1 MCARAFVIGLSQL
14 NSIRLMASSTVVILL
29 VEGARP
35 ASSLAPMLEGRGYHV
50 VRASN
55 SKEAISRVRTD
66 APALA
71 VVNSTSLH
79 TDGQRLCIDL
89 KGATGEMPVIIIV
102 RAGSDP
108 DKITCADLVL
118 ARPFTGRKLLNRI
131 VRMLPDSV
139 GDVLRV
145 GDFTLNPDSR
155 SLRVGKTEYHL
166 TPMKAHL
173 LEVFMRHPGE
183 VLSREF
189 LMKQVWQTD
198 YLGDTRTVEV
208 HIRWLREIIEA
219 DANHPVYLQTIRGV
233 GYRLNIE
240 AAA

>member
-1 MCARAFVIGLSQL
+1 VRRAVVSGLFRL
-14 NSIRLMASSTVVILL
+14 NFSSFMSSSAVILL

-35 ASSLAPMLEGRGYHV
+35 ASSLAPALAARGYHV

-55 SKEAISRVRTD
+55 SKEALSRVRTD

-79 TDGQRLCIDL
+79 TDGLRVCVDL
-89 KGATGEMPVIIIV
+89 KGATDELPIIIIM

-108 DKITCADLVL
+108 TKITCADLVL
-118 ARPFTGRKLLNRI
+118 VRPFTARKLLNRI

-139 GDVLRV
+139 GNVLRV

-155 SLRVGKTEYHL
+155 SLRVGRMEHHL
-166 TPMKAHL
+166 TPMKASL
-173 LEVFMRHPGE
+173 LEVFMLHHGE

-189 LMKQVWQTD
+189 LMKHVWHTN

-219 DANHPVYLQTIRGV
+219 DANHPLYLRTIRGV
-233 GYRLNIE
+233 GYRFCVE
-240 AAA
+240 PDA

>member
-1 MCARAFVIGLSQL
+1 MCARAFVIGRSQSV
-14 NSIRLMASSTVVILL
+14 SIQFMASSAVVILL

-79 TDGQRLCIDL
+79 TDGHRLCLDL
-89 KGATGEMPVIIIV
+89 KSATAEMPVIIIV

-108 DKITCADLVL
+108 EKITCADLVL
-118 ARPFTGRKLLNRI
+118 VRPFTGRKLLNRI

-145 GDFTLNPDSR
+145 GNFTLNPESR
-155 SLRVGKTEYHL
+155 SLRVGKTEFHL
-166 TPMKAHL
+166 TPMKARL
-173 LEVFMRHPGE
+173 LEAFMRHPGE

-189 LMKQVWQTD
+189 LMKYVWHTD

-208 HIRWLREIIEA
+208 HIRWVREIIEA

>member
-1 MCARAFVIGLSQL
+1 MCARAFVIAIFAT
-14 NSIRLMASSTVVILL
+14 NYIPFMASSAVILL

-35 ASSLAPMLEGRGYHV
+35 ASSLAPTLEGRGYHV

-79 TDGQRLCIDL
+79 TDGQRLCLDL
-89 KGATGEMPVIIIV
+89 RGATDEMPVIIIV

-108 DKITCADLVL
+108 AKITGADLVL
-118 ARPFTGRKLLNRI
+118 VRPFTGRKLLNRI

-145 GDFTLNPDSR
+145 GNFTLNPDSR
-155 SLRVGKTEYHL
+155 SLRIGKAEYHL

-233 GYRLNIE
+233 GYRLNVEPE
-240 AAA
+240 A

>member
-1 MCARAFVIGLSQL
+1 
-14 NSIRLMASSTVVILL
+14 MASSAVILL

-35 ASSLAPMLEGRGYHV
+35 ASSLAPALQGRGYHV
-50 VRASN
+50 VCASN
-55 SKEAISRVRTD
+55 SKEALSRVRTD

-79 TDGQRLCIDL
+79 TDGQRVCLDL
-89 KGATGEMPVIIIV
+89 KNATEEMPVIIIV
-102 RAGSDP
+102 RAGSDLE
-108 DKITCADLVL
+108 KITCADLVL
-118 ARPFTGRKLLNRI
+118 ARPFTARKLLNRV

-139 GDVLRV
+139 GDVLRA
-145 GDFTLNPDSR
+145 GEFALNPESR

-166 TPMKAHL
+166 TPMKAAL

-183 VLSREF
+183 VLSRKY
-189 LMKQVWQTD
+189 LMKHVWHTD

-219 DANHPVYLQTIRGV
+219 DAYHPVFLRTIRGV
-233 GYRLNIE
+233 GYRFCVDLE
-240 AAA
+240 A

>member
-1 MCARAFVIGLSQL
+1 MTTLA
-14 NSIRLMASSTVVILL
+14 VILL
-29 VEGARP
+29 IEGARP
-35 ASSLAPMLEGRGYHV
+35 ASSLAPALEGRGYLV

-55 SKEAISRVRTD
+55 SKEALSRVRTD

-79 TDGQRLCIDL
+79 TDGQRLCAEL
-89 KGATGEMPVIIIV
+89 KAATDTMPVIIIV
-102 RAGSDP
+102 RAGTDP
-108 DKITCADLVL
+108 EKILCADLVL
-118 ARPFTGRKLLNRI
+118 VRPFTGRKLINRI

-139 GDVLRV
+139 GNVLRV
-145 GDFTLNPDSR
+145 GHFTLNPESR
-155 SLRVGKTEYHL
+155 SLRVGKSEYHL

-173 LEVFMRHPGE
+173 LEMFMRHPGE

-189 LMKQVWQTD
+189 LMKYVWHTD

-208 HIRWLREIIEA
+208 HIRWVRELIEK

>member
-1 MCARAFVIGLSQL
+1 MCARVFVIGLSQL
-14 NSIRLMASSTVVILL
+14 NSIRLMASSVVVILL

-79 TDGQRLCIDL
+79 TDGQRLCLDL
-89 KGATGEMPVIIIV
+89 RGATDEMPVIIIV

-108 DKITCADLVL
+108 AKITGADLVL
-118 ARPFTGRKLLNRI
+118 VRPFTGRKLLNRI

-145 GDFTLNPDSR
+145 GNFTLNPESR

-233 GYRLNIE
+233 GYRLNVD
-240 AAA
+240 AAT

>member
-1 MCARAFVIGLSQL
+1 MT
-14 NSIRLMASSTVVILL
+14 SSAVILL

-35 ASSLAPMLEGRGYHV
+35 ASSLAPALEGRGYHV

-55 SKEAISRVRTD
+55 SKEALSRVRTD

-79 TDGQRLCIDL
+79 TDGQRLCLDL
-89 KGATGEMPVIIIV
+89 KGATEEMPVIIIV

-108 DKITCADLVL
+108 EKIMCADLVL
-118 ARPFTGRKLLNRI
+118 VRPFTGRKLLNRI

-173 LEVFMRHPGE
+173 LEVFLRHPGE

-189 LMKQVWQTD
+189 LMKHVWHTD

-219 DANHPVYLQTIRGV
+219 DANRPVYLRTIRGV
-233 GYRLNIE
+233 GYRFCVE
-240 AAA
+240 PED

>member
-1 MCARAFVIGLSQL
+1 MCARAFVIGLSQV
-14 NSIRLMASSTVVILL
+14 NSIRLMASSVVVILL

-79 TDGQRLCIDL
+79 TDGLRLCLDL
-89 KGATGEMPVIIIV
+89 KGATAEMPVIIIV

-108 DKITCADLVL
+108 EKITCADLVL
-118 ARPFTGRKLLNRI
+118 VRPFTGRKLLNRI
-131 VRMLPDSV
+131 ARMLPDSV

-145 GDFTLNPDSR
+145 GDFTLNPESR

>member
-1 MCARAFVIGLSQL
+1 
-14 NSIRLMASSTVVILL
+14 MASSAVVILL

-79 TDGQRLCIDL
+79 TDGLRLCLDL
-89 KGATGEMPVIIIV
+89 KGATAEMPVIIIV

-108 DKITCADLVL
+108 EKITCADLVL
-118 ARPFTGRKLLNRI
+118 VRPFTGRKLLNRI
-131 VRMLPDSV
+131 ARMLPDSV

-145 GDFTLNPDSR
+145 GDFTLNPESR

>member
-1 MCARAFVIGLSQL
+1 MCARAFVIGLSQSD
-14 NSIRLMASSTVVILL
+14 SIRLMAFSAAVILL

-79 TDGQRLCIDL
+79 TDGLRLCLDL
-89 KGATGEMPVIIIV
+89 KGAAAEMPVIIIV

-108 DKITCADLVL
+108 EKITCADLVL
-118 ARPFTGRKLLNRI
+118 MRPFTGRKLLNRI

-139 GDVLRV
+139 GNVLRV
-145 GDFTLNPDSR
+145 GNFTLNPDSR
-155 SLRVGKTEYHL
+155 SLRVDKTEYHL
-166 TPMKAHL
+166 TPMKARL

-189 LMKQVWQTD
+189 LMKYVWHTD

-208 HIRWLREIIEA
+208 HIRWVREIIEA

>member
-1 MCARAFVIGLSQL
+1 
-14 NSIRLMASSTVVILL
+14 
-29 VEGARP
+29 
-35 ASSLAPMLEGRGYHV
+35 
-50 VRASN
+50 
-55 SKEAISRVRTD
+55 
-66 APALA
+66 
-71 VVNSTSLH
+71 
-79 TDGQRLCIDL
+79 
-89 KGATGEMPVIIIV
+89 VIIIV

-108 DKITCADLVL
+108 DKITGADLVL

-189 LMKQVWQTD
+189 LMKQVWHTD

>member
-1 MCARAFVIGLSQL
+1 
-14 NSIRLMASSTVVILL
+14 MASSAVILL
-29 VEGARP
+29 IEGARP
-35 ASSLAPMLEGRGYHV
+35 ASSLAPTLEGRGYQV

-55 SKEAISRVRTD
+55 SKEALSRMRTD

-79 TDGQRLCIDL
+79 MDGVRLCLDL
-89 KGATGEMPVIIIV
+89 KDASDDLPVIIIV

-108 DKITCADLVL
+108 EKITCADLVL
-118 ARPFTGRKLLNRI
+118 VRPFTGRKLLNRI

-145 GDFTLNPDSR
+145 GAFTLNPESR

-166 TPMKAHL
+166 TPMKARL
-173 LEVFMRHPGE
+173 LEAFMRQPGE
-183 VLSREF
+183 VLSREY
-189 LMKQVWQTD
+189 LMKHVWRTD

-208 HIRWLREIIEA
+208 HIRWLREIIEV
-219 DANHPVYLQTIRGV
+219 DANHPLYLQTIRGI
-233 GYRLNIE
+233 GYRFNTE
-240 AAA
+240 PAT

>member
-1 MCARAFVIGLSQL
+1 MCARAFVIGRSQR
-14 NSIRLMASSTVVILL
+14 NSIRLMASSVVVILL
-29 VEGARP
+29 IEGARP

-79 TDGQRLCIDL
+79 TDGLRLCLDL
-89 KGATGEMPVIIIV
+89 KGATAEMPVIIIV

-108 DKITCADLVL
+108 AKITCADLVL
-118 ARPFTGRKLLNRI
+118 VRPFTGRKLLNRI

-145 GDFTLNPDSR
+145 GNFTLNPDSR

>member
-1 MCARAFVIGLSQL
+1 
-14 NSIRLMASSTVVILL
+14 MASSAVILL

-35 ASSLAPMLEGRGYHV
+35 ASSLAPTLEGRGYQV

-55 SKEAISRVRTD
+55 SKEALSRMRTD

-79 TDGQRLCIDL
+79 MDGVRLCLDL
-89 KGATGEMPVIIIV
+89 KDSSEDLPVIIIV

-108 DKITCADLVL
+108 EKITCADLVL
-118 ARPFTGRKLLNRI
+118 VRPFTGRKLLNRI
-131 VRMLPDSV
+131 MRMLPDSV

-145 GDFTLNPDSR
+145 GNFTLNPESR

-166 TPMKAHL
+166 TPMKARL
-173 LEVFMRHPGE
+173 LEAFMRQPGE
-183 VLSREF
+183 VLSREY
-189 LMKQVWQTD
+189 LMKHVWRTD

-219 DANHPVYLQTIRGV
+219 DANHPLYLQTIRGI
-233 GYRLNIE
+233 GYRFNAE
-240 AAA
+240 PTP

>member
-1 MCARAFVIGLSQL
+1 
-14 NSIRLMASSTVVILL
+14 
-29 VEGARP
+29 
-35 ASSLAPMLEGRGYHV
+35 MLEGRGYHV

-55 SKEAISRVRTD
+55 SKEANSRVRTD

-79 TDGQRLCIDL
+79 TDGQRLCLDL
-89 KGATGEMPVIIIV
+89 KGAADEMPVIIIV

-108 DKITCADLVL
+108 EKITCADLVL
-118 ARPFTGRKLLNRI
+118 VRPFTGRKLLNRI

-145 GDFTLNPDSR
+145 GYFTLNPESR

-166 TPMKAHL
+166 TPMKARL

-189 LMKQVWQTD
+189 LMKSVWHTD

-208 HIRWLREIIEA
+208 HIRWVREIIEA

-233 GYRLNIE
+233 GYRLNVE

>member
-1 MCARAFVIGLSQL
+1 
-14 NSIRLMASSTVVILL
+14 MASSAVILL
-29 VEGARP
+29 IEGARP
-35 ASSLAPMLEGRGYHV
+35 ASSLAPTLEGRGYQV

-55 SKEAISRVRTD
+55 SKEALSRMRTD

-79 TDGQRLCIDL
+79 MDGVRLCLDL
-89 KGATGEMPVIIIV
+89 KDSSEDLPVIIIV

-108 DKITCADLVL
+108 EKITCADLVL
-118 ARPFTGRKLLNRI
+118 VRPFTGRKLLNRI
-131 VRMLPDSV
+131 MRMLPDSV

-145 GDFTLNPDSR
+145 GNFTLNPESR

-166 TPMKAHL
+166 TPMKARL
-173 LEVFMRHPGE
+173 LEAFMRQPGE
-183 VLSREF
+183 VLSREY
-189 LMKQVWQTD
+189 LMKHVWRTD

-219 DANHPVYLQTIRGV
+219 DANHPLYLQTIRGI
-233 GYRLNIE
+233 GYRFNAE
-240 AAA
+240 PTP

>member
-1 MCARAFVIGLSQL
+1 MALS
-14 NSIRLMASSTVVILL
+14 AVILL

-35 ASSLAPMLEGRGYHV
+35 ASSLAPALVGRGYHV

-55 SKEAISRVRTD
+55 SKEALSRIRTD

-79 TDGQRLCIDL
+79 TDGQRLCFDL
-89 KGATGEMPVIIIV
+89 KGATEEMPVIIIV

-108 DKITCADLVL
+108 EKITCADLVL
-118 ARPFTGRKLLNRI
+118 VRPFTGRKLLNRI
-131 VRMLPDSV
+131 VRLLPDSV
-139 GDVLRV
+139 GNVLRV
-145 GDFTLNPDSR
+145 GQFTLNPDSR
-155 SLRVGKTEYHL
+155 SLRVGKAEHHL

-173 LEVFMRHPGE
+173 LEMFMRHPGE

-189 LMKQVWQTD
+189 LMKHVWQTD

-219 DANHPVYLQTIRGV
+219 DANHPVHLQTIRGV
-233 GYRLNIE
+233 GYRFNVE
-240 AAA
+240 PGT

>member
-1 MCARAFVIGLSQL
+1 
-14 NSIRLMASSTVVILL
+14 MASSAVVILL

-35 ASSLAPMLEGRGYHV
+35 ASSLAPTLEGRGYHV

-55 SKEAISRVRTD
+55 SKEALSRVRTD

-79 TDGQRLCIDL
+79 TDGQRLCLDL
-89 KGATGEMPVIIIV
+89 KGATDEMPIIIIV

-108 DKITCADLVL
+108 EKITCADLVL
-118 ARPFTGRKLLNRI
+118 VRPFTGRKLLNRI

-145 GDFTLNPDSR
+145 GDFTLNPESR
-155 SLRVGKTEYHL
+155 SLRVSKAEYHL
-166 TPMKAHL
+166 TPMKARL

-189 LMKQVWQTD
+189 LMKHVWHTD

>member
-1 MCARAFVIGLSQL
+1 
-14 NSIRLMASSTVVILL
+14 MASSTVILL

-35 ASSLAPMLEGRGYHV
+35 ASSLVPALEGRGYHV

-55 SKEAISRVRTD
+55 SKEALSRVRTD

-79 TDGQRLCIDL
+79 TDGQRLCLDL
-89 KGATGEMPVIIIV
+89 KAATDTTPIIIIV

-108 DKITCADLVL
+108 EKITCADLVL
-118 ARPFTGRKLLNRI
+118 VRPFTTRKLLNRI
-131 VRMLPDSV
+131 VRLLPDSV
-139 GDVLRV
+139 GNVLRV

-173 LEVFMRHPGE
+173 LELFMRQPGE

-189 LMKQVWQTD
+189 LMKNVWHTD

-208 HIRWLREIIEA
+208 HIRWLREIIED
-219 DANHPVYLQTIRGV
+219 DANHPVYLKTIRGV
-233 GYRLNIE
+233 GYRFCVE
-240 AAA
+240 PGT